1 MFRLGSVT
9 RVAPVAKEN
18 RAILLANLALGH
30 GIAHFYQQSFLV
42 MLPKIAVDLGLSGV
56 GVGALGTVRHL
67 TSFAVETPGGFIVDT
82 LKRQWGLIFAGCMGL
97 IALAWVVAGVAP
109 NLPILIVAIVLIALP
124 GTVWHLPAMAALSQ
138 RFPERRGLAVSIHGL
153 GANVGNIVGPL
164 VAGMLLGVLL
174 LSWRKVA
181 FLYAVPPLL
190 LASLF
195 WLSLRD
201 VGGHGA
207 DQQKRLGVRLKE
219 ARSLVGNGRIRG
231 LVLVALLRGMGFDA
245 ILLFTPIYLSS
256 ELKMGDALVGLHVSL
271 LTALGIGA
279 LPVLGALSDKFGRK
293 AVLLP
298 GLLAMAL
305 LSFAL
310 VSVGTGLKLTLVIG
324 AMGIFSYSLNQVLRA
339 AVLDLSPK
347 GTEATSYGLI
357 FGSTQIVAA
366 FSPLFAGVL
375 KDRLGTEFVFYYAA
389 AIVGLSALVVAATP
403 LAKE

>member
-1 MFRLGSVT
+1 
-9 RVAPVAKEN
+9 
-18 RAILLANLALGH
+18 
-30 GIAHFYQQSFLV
+30 
-42 MLPKIAVDLGLSGV
+42 
-56 GVGALGTVRHL
+56 
-67 TSFAVETPGGFIVDT
+67 
-82 LKRQWGLIFAGCMGL
+82 
-97 IALAWVVAGVAP
+97 
-109 NLPILIVAIVLIALP
+109 
-124 GTVWHLPAMAALSQ
+124 
-138 RFPERRGLAVSIHGL
+138 
-153 GANVGNIVGPL
+153 
-164 VAGMLLGVLL
+164 MLLGVLL